1 MPLNRDANI
10 RIGHQPLRLALQ
22 SRLIFCADV
31 IFVSVKEDAVGRYA
45 RHEIFL
51 ASLDGAGG
59 WRRGVFRLLGL
70 RRWGRQFL
78 GSLLGASGQS
88 DDGRS
93 NDQRSEE
100 HTSELQ
106 SLMRISYAVFCLKK
120 KKINHKIKYIIHSH
134 KQKQR

>member
-10 RIGHQPLRLALQ
+10 RIGHQPLRLALR

-31 IFVSVKEDAVGRYA
+31 IFVSVTDVAVGRYA

-59 WRRGVFRLLGL
+59 WRRGVFSLFGL
-70 RRWGRQFL
+70 TRWGRPFRESFL
-78 GSLLGASGQS
+78 SASGQS

-93 NDQRSEE
+93 TDQMQGTIF
-100 HTSELQ
+100 HIL
-106 SLMRISYAVFCLKK
+106 
-120 KKINHKIKYIIHSH
+120 SH
-134 KQKQR
+134 LAM